1 MPDAPD
7 PTGLTRQDQN
17 EEVRQLVAWAAEKT
31 SFYPRLWGAAGV
43 DWRDVTGV
51 DDLVR
56 LPTWSV
62 DEQRAS
68 LAARPPFGEHAVH
81 PGDELAMV
89 ISSGGT
95 TGRPRL
101 MPVSVGDRDR
111 ARAVM
116 SRGIELMGVGR
127 SDLVHITWPIGT
139 TLAAWAFAWAAE
151 GAGAA
156 LLPASGGRNVPSERQ
171 LDYIAHARPTV
182 LAATATYAFHLADRA
197 RERGMD
203 LAASSVR
210 LVILSGETVSATT
223 RAQLAERWGA
233 EVADLYGNSDLLSW
247 PAVDCRHAI
256 TTHGGEGKHV
266 WEDWA
271 VLETLDVDNLPTAVG
286 ELGNLTVTSWVWR
299 SVPKIRYR
307 TNDAVTLQRG
317 SCPCGIDGLL
327 MSAVAGRYDD
337 MLKIRGVNLW
347 PLDIEQALKGAES
360 SVAEYVAFAERAGSE
375 EWLAVDV
382 ETVPSSASPEELGV
396 LLSRALNVR
405 TKVAYVP
412 VGSTLA
418 ITGAGERPKVRRSFD
433 RRPEAHATEPVA
445 DTGDPQA
452 RTRARV
458 DAQRASLQ
466 AIDVGDTPLQRRR

>member
-1 MPDAPD
+1 
-7 PTGLTRQDQN
+7 
-17 EEVRQLVAWAAEKT
+17 
-31 SFYPRLWGAAGV
+31 
-43 DWRDVTGV
+43 
-51 DDLVR
+51 
-56 LPTWSV
+56 
-62 DEQRAS
+62 
-68 LAARPPFGEHAVH
+68 
-81 PGDELAMV
+81 
-89 ISSGGT
+89 
-95 TGRPRL
+95 
-101 MPVSVGDRDR
+101 
-111 ARAVM
+111 
-116 SRGIELMGVGR
+116 MGVGP

-171 LDYIAHARPTV
+171 LDYIEHAGPTV
-182 LAATATYAFHLADRA
+182 LAATATYAFHLADLA

-223 RAQLAERWGA
+223 RTQLAGRWGA

-256 TTHGGEGKHV
+256 ATHGGEGKHV

-271 VLETLDVDNLPTAVG
+271 VLEALDADHHPAAEG
-286 ELGNLTVTSWVWR
+286 ELGNLTVTTWVWR

-307 TNDAVTLQRG
+307 TNDAVTLRRG

-327 MSAVAGRYDD
+327 MSPVVGRYDD

-347 PLDIEQALKGAES
+347 PLDIEEALKGAEP

-382 ETVPSSASPEELGV
+382 EALADPSAADELGAV
-396 LLSRALNVR
+396 LSRALNVR

-412 VGSTLA
+412 VGSTRA

-433 RRPEAHATEPVA
+433 RRPPVHGEGPA
-445 DTGDPQA
+445 GDGQDPQA
-452 RTRARV
+452 KTRARI
-458 DAQRASLQ
+458 DAQRASLRT
-466 AIDVGDTPLQRRR
+466 IEVGETPLQRER